1 MSFHVRFCII
11 SERGARKNPCK
22 KKMKRTR
29 TVICFLLAAITMI
42 VMVCPV
48 GAFAEPETDDSRML
62 TDEKTAVC
70 ENEDEALTV
79 TCAKLNLRCGP
90 GTGYG
95 IIGSLERGDTVRRT
109 CVMDNGW
116 SQILYNGEPA
126 YCSSSY
132 LTPVRFGSADE
143 AQKVTSNTLNVRS
156 GPGTMWDVVGTY
168 ELGDAVRRIGV
179 GTNGWS
185 KIVYNGTTAYCY
197 SSYLDDVTFKTVDQ
211 TVYVNST
218 SVNVR
223 SGACKEFSKIG
234 SLSNGQVVTRTGI
247 GDNGWSKIVYNG
259 TTAYCYSSYLKVS
272 QPSSYPLT
280 YSDST
285 CNITITKEWYG
296 SSSTTGA
303 WCYIAHVQFA
313 NYKRLFTACANG
325 KYNNGYETTS
335 HAAKRIGAIL
345 AVNGDYSAPS
355 LDYIVVRKGVI
366 CNGRDRNLWVPA
378 VYSNRNGLLLNAWET
393 GGTPGI
399 AGQNVAELV
408 EEGAVTDTFCFGPP
422 ILANGSIIANSGGSR
437 SQRTFIGTNGN
448 PGDIWIVVTEGR
460 KTDGVSAGLTYKEC
474 AKLLKSKGCTFGVPL
489 DGGGSST
496 MVFQGKVLNNLYDNQ
511 ERPVV
516 DFLCFK

>member
-1 MSFHVRFCII
+1 MFVFVLFQKGEQGQIL
-11 SERGARKNPCK
+11 AK
-22 KKMKRTR
+22 KKMKRTKS
-29 TVICFLLAAITMI
+29 VICFLLAAITMI

-48 GAFAEPETDDSRML
+48 AAFAKPETDDDHML
-62 TDEKTAVC
+62 TEEKTVVC

-79 TCAKLNLRCGP
+79 TCTNLNVRRGP
-90 GTGYG
+90 GTEYD
-95 IIGSLERGDTVRRT
+95 IIGSLSHGDTVRRT

-116 SQILYNGEPA
+116 SQILYNGILA

-132 LTPVRFGSADE
+132 LTPVRFNSVNE
-143 AQKVTSNTLNVRS
+143 PQKVTSNTLNVRS
-156 GPGTMWDVVGTY
+156 GPGTMWDVIGTY
-168 ELGDAVRRIGV
+168 ESGDAVRRIGV

-197 SSYLDDVTFKTVDQ
+197 SSYLDDVTFKAVDQ
-211 TVYVNST
+211 TVYVSGT

-234 SLSNGQVVTRTGI
+234 SLSKGQSVTRTGV

-259 TTAYCYSSYLKVS
+259 TTAYCYSSYLKTN
-272 QPSSYPLT
+272 QPISYPLT

-296 SSSTTGA
+296 ASSTTGA
-303 WCYIAHVQFA
+303 WCYIAHVQFT
-313 NYKRLFTACANG
+313 NYKRLFTTCANG
-325 KYNNGYETTS
+325 RYNNGYETTS
-335 HAAKRIGAIL
+335 HAAKRTGAIL

-355 LDYIVVRKGVI
+355 LNYIVVRKGVI
-366 CNGRDRNLWVPA
+366 CNGGDRNLWVPA
-378 VYSNRNGLLLNAWET
+378 IYSNRNGLLLSAWET

-399 AGQNVAELV
+399 AGRNVTELV
-408 EEGAVTDTFCFGPP
+408 NEGSVTDTFCFGPP
-422 ILANGSIIANSGGSR
+422 ILVDGNVVAGDSTSR
-437 SQRTFIGTNGN
+437 AQRTLIGTNGT

-460 KTDGVSAGLTYKEC
+460 KVDGVSAGLTAKEC
-474 AKLLKSKGCTFGVPL
+474 AKLLKSKGCTFGIPL

-496 MVFQGKVLNNLYDNQ
+496 MVFQGKVLNTLQGGQ